1 MIFLIKNKHIGINNC
16 IFMNNSPQNIINSLD
31 NSMFLAIFNDNITI
45 DGLTLKNNPFKS
57 SFYFF

>member
-1 MIFLIKNKHIGINNC
+1 
-16 IFMNNSPQNIINSLD
+16 MNNSPQNIINSLD

-57 SFYFF
+57 SFYFV